1 MLQLNQIV
9 RIEGDEEN
17 NEYKVCG
24 SDPTCGRFWLCAV
37 DEEYDGY
44 NGDLIVEVHHGRV
57 EIVLCDSRCSLSH
70 RIRLIAVR
78 DSVEPNPDDNEPVG
92 FGRVLEDG
100 EEE

>member
-1 MLQLNQIV
+1 MLQLHQIV

-44 NGDLIVEVHHGRV
+44 NGDLIVEINGDKAYV
-57 EIVLCDSRCSLSH
+57 ILSDSRCSLSH
-70 RIRLIAVR
+70 ELRLVVVR
-78 DSVEPNPDDNEPVG
+78 
-92 FGRVLEDG
+92 
-100 EEE
+100 